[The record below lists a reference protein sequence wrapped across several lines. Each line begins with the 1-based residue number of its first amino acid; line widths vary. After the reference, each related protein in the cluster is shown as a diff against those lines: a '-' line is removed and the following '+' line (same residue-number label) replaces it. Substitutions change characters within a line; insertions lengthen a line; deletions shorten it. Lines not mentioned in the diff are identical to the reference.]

1 MNRAERRA
9 AERAASKADRQA
21 GTSQTPTT
29 NDAMTTSPI
38 APVITP
44 APVPAPVQTD
54 ALRQRLQACQQ
65 KASFRV
71 LPTENAAGFEALKQK
86 LFSEHQPAT
95 TTETILVT
103 NMAES
108 HWLAQRAQRLQDTCI
123 DLATGAINDD
133 KKFNLYLRYQTIQ
146 TRAFH
151 KCLQD
156 LLKLRSERRKADFG
170 FEAQKFQREKHE
182 ILKRAQQWALLKKD
196 FEVHAQLSD
205 HILQNFKAKH
215 EFPGFEAQFAVEL
228 AKRDMPA
235 RADRLPI
242 SAAA

>member
-9 AERAASKADRQA
+9 VERAASKADRQA
-21 GTSQTPTT
+21 GISQTPA
-29 NDAMTTSPI
+29 NDATTTSPI
-38 APVITP
+38 APVI
-44 APVPAPVQTD
+44 APAPVQTD
-54 ALRQRLQACQQ
+54 GLRQRLQACQQ

-86 LFSEHQPAT
+86 LFSDHQPAT

-103 NMAES
+103 TMAES
-108 HWLAQRAQRLQDTCI
+108 HWLSQRAQRLQDTCI
-123 DLATGAINDD
+123 DLATGAITDD

-156 LLKLRSERRKADFG
+156 LLKLRSERRKAEFG

-182 ILKRAQQWALLKKD
+182 LLKRAQQWALLKKD
-196 FEVHAQLSD
+196 FAVHAQLSD
-205 HILQNFKAKH
+205 HILQNLKAKN

-235 RADRLPI
+235 REDGLPI